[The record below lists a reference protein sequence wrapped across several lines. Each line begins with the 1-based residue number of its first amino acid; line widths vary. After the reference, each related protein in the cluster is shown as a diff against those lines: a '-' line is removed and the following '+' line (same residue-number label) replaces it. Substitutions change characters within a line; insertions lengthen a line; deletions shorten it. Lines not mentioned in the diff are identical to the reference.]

1 MYNIAKNKINNLIIL
16 ALFVSIAGCARTE
29 NDMEN
34 DINAHSITVEE
45 SEAPHFQSSDTAV
58 PTDSEITESTSLASE
73 ASEAFDNEVAQSS
86 GNFVD
91 DLRNVIVSADSV
103 EELESKIKEFDS
115 ENRIDKVCVYRHVRG
130 FINDEPLTSGDL
142 DYQQVLYVQY
152 DNDKTYITSYRDVQ
166 DCIAETTM
174 FSAIIARADTIEQ
187 LVMEAEGWDIDNRL
201 TGISIYSGYREAW
214 GTYGGDNPTSVI
226 MENGQWVV
234 TEGDWRPIGAIRVT
248 YDDGISWFS
257 LHHKGEIA

>member
-1 MYNIAKNKINNLIIL
+1 MGNTAKNKISFLIIL
-16 ALFVSIAGCARTE
+16 ALFVSIAGCAQTDS
-29 NDMEN
+29 DMRN
-34 DINAHSITVEE
+34 YINAHSITVEE
-45 SEAPHFQSSDTAV
+45 SEAPHFQSSDPAV

-73 ASEAFDNEVAQSS
+73 TSYAFDSEVAQTS
-86 GNFVD
+86 GDFVE
-91 DLRNVIVSADSV
+91 DLRNMIVSADSV

-152 DNDKTYITSYRDVQ
+152 DNDKTYITSYRDIQ

-187 LVMEAEGWDIDNRL
+187 LVMETEGWDIDNRL
-201 TGISIYSGYREAW
+201 TSISIYSGYSEAC
-214 GTYGGDNPTSVI
+214 GAYGGDKPASVI

-234 TEGDWRPIGAIRVT
+234 AEGDWKPVGAIRVT

>member
-1 MYNIAKNKINNLIIL
+1 
-16 ALFVSIAGCARTE
+16 
-29 NDMEN
+29 MEN
-34 DINAHSITVEE
+34 YSNTQSSTVAE
-45 SEAPHFQSSDTAV
+45 SEVPYSQSSDTVAL
-58 PTDSEITESTSLASE
+58 TNSEIMEGSSLVSVT
-73 ASEAFDNEVAQSS
+73 SEAFDSEVAQSS

-130 FINDEPLTSGDL
+130 FINDEPLASGDL
-142 DYQQVLYVQY
+142 DYQQILYVKY

-201 TGISIYSGYREAW
+201 TSISIYSSSGEAW

-257 LHHKGEIA
+257 LRSKGEIV

>member
-1 MYNIAKNKINNLIIL
+1 MDNTAKNKINYFIIL
-16 ALFVSIAGCARTE
+16 ALFVSIAGCARTD
-29 NDMEN
+29 NDRGN
-34 DINAHSITVEE
+34 YISAHSITVEE
-45 SEAPHFQSSDTAV
+45 NEAPYSRSSDTAV

-73 ASEAFDNEVAQSS
+73 TSDAFDNEVTQSS

-91 DLRNVIVSADSV
+91 DLRNVIVNADSV

-115 ENRIDKVCVYRHVRG
+115 ENRIDKVCVYRHIRG
-130 FINDEPLTSGDL
+130 FINDELLTSGDL

-201 TGISIYSGYREAW
+201 TGISIYSGYSEAC

-234 TEGDWRPIGAIRVT
+234 TEGDWKPVGAIRVT
-248 YDDGISWFS
+248 YDDGISWFG
-257 LHHKGEIA
+257 LYHKGEIA